1 MSEKEWDFVSLF
13 FHKYDMGCNCS
24 KDSTPLSIKQKLRRE
39 FKKKV
44 ADIKQLWQES
54 KGTGKITSN
63 KDQLGFKPK
72 E

>member
-1 MSEKEWDFVSLF
+1 
-13 FHKYDMGCNCS
+13 MGCNCS
-24 KDSTPLSIKQKLRRE
+24 KDQTELTIRQKLRRE

>member
-1 MSEKEWDFVSLF
+1 
-13 FHKYDMGCNCS
+13 MGCNCS
-24 KDSTPLSIKQKLRRE
+24 KDETTLSLRKSLRRE

-44 ADIKQLWQES
+44 SDIKQLWKES
-54 KGTGKITSN
+54 GSNTITTN